1 LWWFPTRF
9 TLFPFDLVR
18 FASVSSCLVVVSL
31 GFVVVVSLGFVV
43 VVSLG
48 FCGGL
53 LITVLLCVCFSICFN
68 SICFSVAV
76 VFQAVGGGAGVSW
89 FRRSV
94 LVHARVPLI

>member
-18 FASVSSCLVVVSL
+18 FASVSSCL
-31 GFVVVVSLGFVV
+31 VVVSLGFVV